1 MIKLPHISSE
11 LTPWRWDVKAAHLLD
26 PKGSGATLGDT
37 RSYSAWIREFADQNK
52 KTQASIWRAVSAG
65 RIYRD
70 LRDRLAKR
78 GHRIPDLGQV
88 PEGVSPECLEL
99 LEKISRVA
107 PTEVVEPL
115 ELQVVAGEVP
125 RRELRKLWEAYRPV
139 LGGQTARG
147 RNVVAPRFDPKDKE
161 QVHSRLEADVVAA
174 LRQAGAAWCGCP
186 AASLYEL
193 FLNTPPIRA
202 SRTESY
208 ALDAIAIVQP
218 GLDDPVQ
225 LHGVEITSG
234 LAGRPLDRRLK
245 ALSGVVEALWVALP
259 ADSSA
264 RAVKAWPEE
273 VGVITAGMGGVVVV
287 RPAVVCAPKPS
298 AATESLMRNLLARAL
313 RR

>member
-1 MIKLPHISSE
+1 M
-11 LTPWRWDVKAAHLLD
+11 
-26 PKGSGATLGDT
+26 
-37 RSYSAWIREFADQNK
+37 
-52 KTQASIWRAVSAG
+52 VSTG
-65 RIYRD
+65 RFYRD

-88 PEGVSPECLEL
+88 PDGVSPECLEL

-107 PTEVVEPL
+107 PTGVVEPL

-139 LGGQTARG
+139 LRGQTARG

-161 QVHSRLEADVVAA
+161 QVHSRVEADVVAA
-174 LRQAGAAWCGCP
+174 LRQAGATWCGHP

-208 ALDAIAIVQP
+208 ALNAIAIVQP
-218 GLDDPVQ
+218 GPEDSVQ
-225 LHGVEITSG
+225 LHGVEINNG
-234 LAGRPLDRRLK
+234 MAGRPLGRRLE
-245 ALSGVVEALWVALP
+245 ALSGVVDALWVALP

-264 RAVKAWPEE
+264 RPVQAWPIE
-273 VGVITAGMGGVVVV
+273 VGVITAGTAGVEII
-287 RPAVVCAPKPS
+287 RPAVIHAPKPS